1 MSNSHIFEHIIQ
13 ILFLII
19 LLTAKSRATESIST
33 LSSLL
38 KEGILYKDS
47 ETKLTV
53 KGAKQTP
60 PNTPLALKE
69 VSKKNTTFS
78 LWVT

>member
-1 MSNSHIFEHIIQ
+1 MERFSHHGR
-13 ILFLII
+13 I
-19 LLTAKSRATESIST
+19 LLIVMAQK
-33 LSSLL
+33 
-38 KEGILYKDS
+38 
-47 ETKLTV
+47 TV

-69 VSKKNTTFS
+69 LNTKKRSTFS